1 MNSISYIKKS
11 FDISE
16 NSKNDNSE
24 KIKTKA
30 IDLKRNH
37 RQVY

>member
-1 MNSISYIKKS
+1 MKKS

-16 NSKNDNSE
+16 NIKFDNSE

-30 IDLKRNH
+30 IDLKRNY
-37 RQVY
+37 R